1 MARRNDARLGRNSTQ
16 APTFAIVFT
25 DFIIIMTYVTLMVAC
40 FGFTAWSWIYGPPAQ
55 AADPAGVIPY
65 EQTEKGF
72 VVTGGGIMTYP
83 APEEKAPHQQMLP
96 TAGLHNSQGDRV
108 REISESRP
116 AYEHSDFTSES
127 NATSPMVNGSDCTAH
142 SELGAQQPSGSSTK
156 INLVN
161 SSHGPNGS
169 NNTRLQGP
177 SLTDLP
183 CNSSALAG
191 VAQGSAC
198 AATVNLTHQP
208 SQPPFS
214 GTATAKVHAPSG
226 RDFVPYLFATYL
238 VTYLSSQAM
247 GDTALPPSNGQLVPA
262 ELATLRSILTH
273 MDNTATAMQRKADV
287 VMIPNDRITALTSRL
302 QACTASLATANSVLE
317 VSQALA
323 HLVQASLDA
332 YTNLDL
338 SLEERITVAEIG
350 FKQRLDTV
358 QQLRAQVDN
367 GLRSAAHQ
375 HANLKS
381 RLEQLVC

>member
-1 MARRNDARLGRNSTQ
+1 MAL
-16 APTFAIVFT
+16 P
-25 DFIIIMTYVTLMVAC
+25 
-40 FGFTAWSWIYGPPAQ
+40 
-55 AADPAGVIPY
+55 DP
-65 EQTEKGF
+65 
-72 VVTGGGIMTYP
+72 VV
-83 APEEKAPHQQMLP
+83 
-96 TAGLHNSQGDRV
+96 DR
-108 REISESRP
+108 
-116 AYEHSDFTSES
+116 
-127 NATSPMVNGSDCTAH
+127 
-142 SELGAQQPSGSSTK
+142 
-156 INLVN
+156 
-161 SSHGPNGS
+161 
-169 NNTRLQGP
+169 
-177 SLTDLP
+177 
-183 CNSSALAG
+183 
-191 VAQGSAC
+191 
-198 AATVNLTHQP
+198 
-208 SQPPFS
+208 
-214 GTATAKVHAPSG
+214 